1 MAWTSER
8 IYQGVRNA
16 THQRQKTGEPLPEM
30 VFATVS
36 DKAPGATS
44 NGPDRWARAAKYF
57 WFGALV
63 ALLIVMAFA
72 FDAPI
77 GRWVSRNPDPAWRRT
92 ASLIT
97 QYANLPFLLLA
108 AVGLLA
114 AGFWRRN
121 RFWKRLAL
129 ALILSSCLSGL
140 VATAIRCTTGRTRPS
155 AKEPQGWY
163 GIRHNSQWIIGKYD
177 YSSFP
182 SGHTGTAMGF
192 AGVFLLGVRR
202 WKLPAV
208 LLGVLMG
215 WSRVFL
221 GCHHLSDV
229 VVSALI
235 GMAVGY
241 LTWHRIL
248 PALEQ
253 MWLPT
258 PLQPTG

>member
-1 MAWTSER
+1 
-8 IYQGVRNA
+8 
-16 THQRQKTGEPLPEM
+16 M
-30 VFATVS
+30 VFTTVS
-36 DKAPGATS
+36 DEAPGPACDGS
-44 NGPDRWARAAKYF
+44 NRRERTVK
-57 WFGALV
+57 WFLFGGLAV
-63 ALLIVMAFA
+63 LLIVMAFA
-72 FDAPI
+72 LDSPV
-77 GRWVSRNPDPAWRRT
+77 GRLVSRNPDPVWREA

-108 AVGLLA
+108 AAGLLV
-114 AGFWRRN
+114 AGVWRRN

-140 VATAIRCTTGRTRPS
+140 VATTIRSTTGRTRPF

-163 GIRHNSQWIIGKYD
+163 GIRYNSQWLIGKYD
-177 YSSFP
+177 YGSFP

-192 AGVFLLGVRR
+192 AGVLLLGVRR

-208 LLGVLMG
+208 LLGVLMA

-221 GCHHLSDV
+221 GCHHFSDV
-229 VVSALI
+229 VVSGLI

-248 PALEQ
+248 PALDR
-253 MWLPT
+253 MWSPT
-258 PLQPTG
+258 QPSPAV